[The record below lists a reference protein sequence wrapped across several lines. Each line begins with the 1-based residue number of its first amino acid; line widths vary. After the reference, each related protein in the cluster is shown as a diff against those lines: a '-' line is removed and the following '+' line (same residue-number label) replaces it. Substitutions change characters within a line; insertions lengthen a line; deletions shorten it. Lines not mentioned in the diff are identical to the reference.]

1 MRIFNPYPY
10 QQHCINEIIN
20 KPDIG
25 LFLDMGLGKTSITL
39 AAIRELQAFRFEV
52 GKVLIVAPKKVSES
66 TWQNETRKWADF
78 NGLVVSTILGDTKQ
92 RIRAALAPADIYVIN
107 RDNIKWLT
115 EYFGNNW
122 PFDMVVLDESTSF
135 KNHRTGRFK
144 SLKRVRPKIS
154 RLVCLTGTPSPNGIA
169 DLWAQIFLLDGGT
182 RLEKSYSAFRERY
195 FTPGARMGHIVT
207 SYDLKENADRRI
219 LEKIS
224 DICVSMKS
232 EDYIELPDVVY
243 NTIPVILDV
252 KAQQLYL
259 NLEKQM
265 ILETEDKELI
275 SVTSAA
281 ALSNKLLQL
290 SNGAVYDENKDV
302 HEIHNCKV
310 DAFLELVEGL
320 AGKPVLVFYNFQ
332 HDRDRILKAL
342 ANSGLSVRVYQDQ
355 RDLADWNNK
364 KIDVLLA
371 HPASTAYGL
380 NMQDGG
386 NHIVWFGL
394 NWNYELYTQANKRLH
409 RQGQTQKVIIHHL
422 VTQGTRDDDVIA
434 ALDKK
439 DEAQAYVLDSL
450 KARIRKYT
458 GETK

>member
-1 MRIFNPYPY
+1 MRQFNPYPY
-10 QQHCINEIIN
+10 QQHCINEIIS

-39 AAIRELQAFRFEV
+39 AAIRELQAFRFDI

-66 TWQNETRKWADF
+66 TWQNETQKWSDF

-107 RDNIKWLT
+107 RDNIKWLV
-115 EYFGNNW
+115 EYFGNRW
-122 PFDMVVLDESTSF
+122 PYDMVVLDESTSF
-135 KNHRTGRFK
+135 KNPRTGRFK
-144 SLKRVRPKIS
+144 ALKRVRPKIS

-169 DLWAQIFLLDGGT
+169 DLWAQIFLLDGGA

-195 FTPGARMGHIVT
+195 FTPGNRIGHIVT

-243 NTIPVILDV
+243 NTIPVRLDD

-259 NLEKQM
+259 KLEKQM
-265 ILETEDKELI
+265 ILETDDKELI

-290 SNGAVYDENKDV
+290 SNGAVYDENKSV

-332 HDRDRILKAL
+332 HDRDRILTAL
-342 ANSGLSVRVYQDQ
+342 SGSGLSVRVYQDQ
-355 RDLADWNNK
+355 RDLADWNNR

-458 GETK
+458 EER